1 MRKRGASKSPL
12 NENPLLH
19 PGQWLDEE
27 INRVIDNDILV
38 YSVYIVLSLAFA
50 ALLWVQ
56 YLFPS
61 ESSPV
66 GFTLLAAIAC
76 AYSIRKIISARKVLA
91 QLRLAR
97 DGEKT
102 VGQSLEEL
110 RAHGY
115 GVLHDVPG
123 DKFNL
128 DHVIFTPHGIFV
140 VETKTFS
147 KSDKNAKVTF
157 DGKELLVAGRQPTR
171 DPIVQVKAAAH
182 WLQDLLKQST
192 GKSFPVRGVVVF
204 PGWFVESKSN
214 KSDVWVLNP
223 KALQSFISN
232 EPKVLA
238 ETDVHLAVF
247 HVSRFVKAKV

>member
-1 MRKRGASKSPL
+1 MRKRGGSKSPL
-12 NENPLLH
+12 NENPLRH

-27 INRVIDNDILV
+27 INRVFDDEILPPIL
-38 YSVYIVLSLAFA
+38 YIVLSLSFVAF
-50 ALLWVQ
+50 LWVQ
-56 YLFPS
+56 YLFPPK
-61 ESSPV
+61 SSPV
-66 GFTLLAAIAC
+66 VFTLLAAIIC
-76 AYSIRKIISARKVLA
+76 VYSIKKIVTARKLRA
-91 QLRLAR
+91 QLKLAR

-110 RAHGY
+110 RTHGY

-123 DKFNL
+123 EQFNL

-147 KSDKNAKVTF
+147 KPDGNAKVTF
-157 DGKELLVAGRQPTR
+157 DGQELLVAGRRPSR
-171 DPIVQVKAAAH
+171 DPIVQVKAAAR
-182 WLQDLLKQST
+182 WLQDLLKKST

-204 PGWFVESKSN
+204 PGWFVESKS

-232 EPKVLA
+232 EQKVLA
-238 ETDVHLAVF
+238 ETDVHMAVF
-247 HVSRFVKAKV
+247 HVSRFVKAR